1 MITVGTLKK
10 ILEEFPDDS
19 PILSVFSEE
28 DVRYMS
34 KIDKI
39 NIIWKD
45 KEENEIQTTALNLQF
60 TPISEVIS
68 YYMFIPEYSRYN
80 EESNGCHES
89 NCCHRSSVESSEK
102 EENKFTPSTLI
113 EELEKENNLFKNRYN
128 IDNSILKM
136 IQLKLIK
143 NFDSLTK
150 AYEELLEH
158 KNKCVFGKCLD
169 AIICKE

>member
-1 MITVGTLKK
+1 MITIGMLKK

-28 DVRYMS
+28 DVRYIS

-45 KEENEIQTTALNLQF
+45 KEEKEIQTTALNLQF
-60 TPISEVIS
+60 TGITEVIS

-80 EESNGCHES
+80 EESN
-89 NCCHRSSVESSEK
+89 CCHGSSVSVKSSEK

>member
-1 MITVGTLKK
+1 MITVGMLKK

-19 PILSVFSEE
+19 PILSVFSKE
-28 DVRYMS
+28 DVRYIS

-60 TPISEVIS
+60 TGITEVIS

-80 EESNGCHES
+80 EESN
-89 NCCHRSSVESSEK
+89 CCHGSSVSVKMSEK

>member
-1 MITVGTLKK
+1 MITIGTLKK

-19 PILSVFSEE
+19 PILSVFYEK
-28 DVRYMS
+28 DVRYIS

-60 TPISEVIS
+60 TGITELISD
-68 YYMFIPEYSRYN
+68 YMFIPEHSRYN
-80 EESNGCHES
+80 EESN
-89 NCCHRSSVESSEK
+89 CCHGSSVKSSEK